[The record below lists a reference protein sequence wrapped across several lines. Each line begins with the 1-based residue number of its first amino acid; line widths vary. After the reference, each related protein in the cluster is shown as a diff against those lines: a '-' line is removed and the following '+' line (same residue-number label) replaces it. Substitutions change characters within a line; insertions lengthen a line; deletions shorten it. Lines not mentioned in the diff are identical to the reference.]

1 MAEVRLRAENTA
13 DVHKPIR
20 RILIKNHVDHFWPLQ
35 NVCAKSLRKKGQTLG
50 SFSKLFLKMNINWS
64 HFLTFFPEN
73 LGWTVQRTVKIIL
86 ASYIL
91 AYPSAP
97 TTMQQYE

>member
-1 MAEVRLRAENTA
+1 MAAVRLRAENKA

-64 HFLTFFPEN
+64 HFLTEFFSRKSRVDSTKNCKDHP
-73 LGWTVQRTVKIIL
+73 G
-86 ASYIL
+86 
-91 AYPSAP
+91 
-97 TTMQQYE
+97 